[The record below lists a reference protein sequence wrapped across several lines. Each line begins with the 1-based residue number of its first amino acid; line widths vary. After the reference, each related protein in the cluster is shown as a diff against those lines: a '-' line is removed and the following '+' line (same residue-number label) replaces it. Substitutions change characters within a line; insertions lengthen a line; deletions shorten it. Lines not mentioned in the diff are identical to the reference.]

1 MTLTGLLLGLINIAI
16 VVAVMVL
23 VGYIVLWLFGLIGFP
38 IPAMVQKFYMVIV
51 ALIALYMIVSLL
63 LGLPTWR
70 VVQLATGVG

>member
-1 MTLTGLLLGLINIAI
+1 MTLTGLLLGLINVCI
-16 VVAVMVL
+16 VVAVLLL
-23 VGYIVLWLFGLIGFP
+23 VGYIVLWLFGLLGFSFP
-38 IPAMVQKFYMVIV
+38 DMVQKLFLIIV